1 MIFVA
6 QRQLGYPWF
15 WIASVL
21 MLALVFSVSEFRLQ
35 LLLVLGI
42 GLGVSLNY
50 FIFGFTSGWR
60 QFFSTGR
67 TEGVR
72 SQLVMLMLA
81 SLLFTPLIVLQQ
93 IGDQSFQGLV
103 RPVSSSVLLGAF
115 IFGLGMQLAG
125 SCSSGTLNR
134 VGQLRPLSILT
145 FGFMF
150 VGGIMGAYYYG
161 EWVNWPT
168 LAPFSFTEMGNGFGI
183 LLSVALLFGFYLF
196 FTRLEKRRHH
206 SVNPLFD
213 HQSADR
219 GLNRWHPLLIA
230 AVFLAVLNFAVFWV
244 SGQPWSIASIFTV
257 WSIKFSEWANMGL
270 DWPFWEVMTL
280 YETRIDRPILED
292 PVSLTSIGVILGA
305 LWVTLWH
312 RKPANEMPIT
322 PISLVGGI
330 TGGLLMGFGATLSY
344 GCNIGAFFSGVAS
357 GSLHGWVWIFAAVA
371 GNWVG
376 FKLMAKFNSAH

>member
-21 MLALVFSVSEFRLQ
+21 MLALVFSLSEFRLQ

-60 QFFSTGR
+60 QFFATGR
-67 TEGVR
+67 TEGIR
-72 SQLVMLMLA
+72 SQLVMLMVA
-81 SLLFTPLIVLQQ
+81 SLLFTPLIVIQQ

-103 RPVSSSVLLGAF
+103 RPVSSSVLLGSF

-150 VGGIMGAYYYG
+150 VGGIVGAYYYG

-168 LAPFSFTEMGNGFGI
+168 LAPFTFTEMGNGFGI
-183 LLSVALLFGFYLF
+183 LFSVALLLVFYIF
-196 FTRLEKRRHH
+196 FSRLEKRRHH
-206 SVNPLFD
+206 TVNGLFD
-213 HQSADR
+213 PQSATS
-219 GLNRWHPLLIA
+219 GLKRWHPLLIA

-312 RKPANEMPIT
+312 RKATNEMPVT

-330 TGGLLMGFGATLSY
+330 IGGLLMGFGATLSY

-371 GNWVG
+371 GNWIG